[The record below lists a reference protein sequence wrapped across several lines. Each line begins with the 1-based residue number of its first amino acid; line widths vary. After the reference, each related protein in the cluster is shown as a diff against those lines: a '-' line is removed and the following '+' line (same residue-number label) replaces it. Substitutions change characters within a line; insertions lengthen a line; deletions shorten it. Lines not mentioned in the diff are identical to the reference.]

1 MPHPFFFFFISII
14 LFLLPVA
21 HAETIRA
28 YLLAEG
34 EKSLPDDEIIFDENQ
49 SLDLSSTLIIVPQ
62 TSKKVGEVQLS
73 LSKEIKFFAD
83 KKPSI
88 TLKNTSL
95 PNVSVNIPNL
105 TKISAPASWNGI
117 IIPPKSI
124 TTLGTVPAG
133 FQTPITSISV
143 GSPDVI
149 LVFDKAVIVQLEGI
163 TGQTAYKTPGSD
175 TWLLISTCLG
185 TYDTPIDPP
194 VDGECSISNGVDT
207 KIVTFHFTEFTGL
220 TTTPT
225 TPPTISSSISSS
237 NSGGGG
243 SGRSTGPSSTST
255 AFAGRILP
263 EGAVSEARVFP
274 NWFQSFLVYY
284 WIEDSISDDEFK
296 NAINY
301 MLNKNIIKIDV
312 SEEKNTPLLD
322 LAPSI
327 KPLFKLWV
335 LDKLSDSAIIKIVSY
350 YRTVGV
356 W

>member
-1 MPHPFFFFFISII
+1 MTPFSFFLII
-14 LFLLPVA
+14 LLTATVTVLPPGDTVIENNT
-21 HAETIRA
+21 AELESDETLDVSPNVKTFGTETKTVGGIQVELTKEVKFNSSDGGHLTIKN
-28 YLLAEG
+28 
-34 EKSLPDDEIIFDENQ
+34 KSLTSVTVTIPD
-49 SLDLSSTLIIVPQ
+49 Q
-62 TSKKVGEVQLS
+62 TKV
-73 LSKEIKFFAD
+73 KA
-83 KKPSI
+83 
-88 TLKNTSL
+88 
-95 PNVSVNIPNL
+95 PN
-105 TKISAPASWNGI
+105 SWNGK
-117 IIPPKSI
+117 IIPPKQISTSG
-124 TTLGTVPAG
+124 TTPAG

-194 VDGECSISNGVDT
+194 VDAECSISNGVDT

-225 TPPTISSSISSS
+225 TPTAPSSSISSS
-237 NSGGGG
+237 NSGGGGGG

-274 NWFQSFLVYY
+274 NWFQSFLVSY
-284 WIEDSISDDEFK
+284 WIEDSISDDAFK

-312 SEEKNTPLLD
+312 PEEKNTPLLD

-327 KPLFKLWV
+327 KPLFKLWI